1 MEHHDR
7 ALVAY
12 IDGVRRDPDV
22 LAVILVGS
30 LARGSEREDSDIDV
44 YLVVTDERFTRETD
58 VGRFAW
64 TDRHGLDY
72 PGSYIDVKVSS
83 PSYLRAAVERG
94 DDPTRASFAGARV
107 VYSRE
112 PGFDELVTSISAL
125 PDAAWNER
133 VRSHVAQA
141 RLYGGYFLVQG
152 AERGDE
158 FLVRHASVHLTLAA
172 ARAALAAAHVL
183 MPGPKYI
190 AKLVR
195 SVPTPDGF
203 VPAWDRAVREPGQES
218 ASDLLDQLMEW
229 LGAGVTPDE
238 ALSTFIRDN
247 ELTWL
252 RGGAPAEYF

>member
-7 ALVAY
+7 ALAAY
-12 IDGVRRDPDV
+12 LDDVRRDPDV

-30 LARGSEREDSDIDV
+30 LARGSEREDSDVDL
-44 YLVVTDERFTRETD
+44 YLVVTDERFARETD
-58 VGRFAW
+58 AGRFAW

-72 PGSYIDVKVSS
+72 PGSYIDIKLAS
-83 PSYLRAAVERG
+83 PAYLHAAVERG
-94 DDPTRASFAGARV
+94 DDSTRASFSGARV
-107 VYSRE
+107 AYAVE
-112 PGFDELVTSISAL
+112 PGFDDLVARISAL

-190 AKLVR
+190 SKLVR
-195 SVPTPDGF
+195 SVPSPDGF
-203 VPAWDRAVREPGQES
+203 VQAWDRAVREPGTQS
-218 ASDLLDQLMEW
+218 GSDLLNRLMEW
-229 LGAGVTPDE
+229 LGNGVTSDE
-238 ALSTFIRDN
+238 TLSTFIRDN
-247 ELTWL
+247 ELSWL
-252 RGGAPAEYF
+252 RGGVPAEYF